1 MRVNAFADYDGR
13 MIRLLL
19 LFTVVPA
26 LELALLIEVGRR
38 IGTLPTLALI
48 VFTGLLGATLARLQG
63 VAVLRRMSTEM
74 QQGRLPA
81 SSIIDG
87 VIILVAAAL
96 LVTPGIL
103 TDACGFL
110 LLVPLTRRGI
120 RALLR
125 RWIERAVREGRANVV
140 ISFAADEREPPARHQ

>member
-1 MRVNAFADYDGR
+1 

-19 LFTVVPA
+19 LFTVLPA
-26 LELALLIEVGRR
+26 IELFLLIEVGRR

-48 VFTGLLGATLARLQG
+48 VFTGALGATLARLQG
-63 VAVLRRMSTEM
+63 AAVLRNMRTEL
-74 QQGRLPA
+74 QRGSLPA
-81 SSIIDG
+81 SSLLDG

-110 LLVPLTRRGI
+110 LLIPLTRQGV

-125 RWIERAVREGRANVV
+125 RWLQRAIREGRAGVV
-140 ISFAADEREPPARHQ
+140 ISFNPDRD